1 MKPGIKSIIAQAVIL
16 AVLWGL
22 GYALITVGVIDS
34 YIFNTMVTICVNIIL
49 AVSLNLVTGFTGQF
63 SLGHAGFM
71 AVGAYSTGLIVTAI
85 PTYGG
90 FFLGLLIGGLF
101 AAFIGFLIGLPTLR
115 LKGDYLAIATL
126 GLAEIIRV
134 LLLNLEFSGGAAGL
148 FIQLQFTDW
157 NILFILTA
165 GTILLI
171 RNFLNSRHGHSCIA
185 IREDEIAAE
194 SIGVYSTR
202 IKTLA
207 FVVGSFFGAIGGG
220 LYIGNFFFV
229 KPDLFNFMMS
239 INILVIVVLGGL
251 GSLTGSI
258 IAAILL
264 AVVSTLL
271 QPFPEIRMILY
282 ALVLVILM
290 VFRPQGLL
298 GTKELTFKVF
308 GRLFRKPTGENK
320 PESGSA
326 LSAPS
331 TVETS
336 PQTPRA
342 EASAETGKELAT
354 TEPPTEEQRAHAILD
369 VRRLTRHFGGL
380 AALTDVDMYLQPGEL
395 IGLIGPNGAGKTTVF
410 NLLTGVYPPSSGTIA
425 FRPDPQGEDV
435 SIAGKKPFVIS
446 RCGIARTFQ
455 NIRLFKDL
463 TVLENVVFAME
474 QREKY
479 SLLASFFHL
488 PTWSKSR
495 QRVYEESMQLL
506 QMMDLAEKADESA
519 RNLSYGEQRHLE
531 IARALATNPQLLLL
545 DEPAAGMNPAETA
558 QLTELIAMLRQRY
571 HLTILLI
578 EHDMSLV
585 MTICERLY
593 VLDHGVVIASGT
605 PEEVR
610 NNPKVIEAYLGQ
622 EVENV

>member
-1 MKPGIKSIIAQAVIL
+1 MKPGIKSIIAQAIIL

-90 FFLGLLIGGLF
+90 FFWGLF
-101 AAFIGFLIGLPTLR
+101 VGGIFAASIGFLIGLPTLR

-126 GLAEIIRV
+126 GMAEIIRV

-165 GTILLI
+165 GTIVLI
-171 RNFLNSRHGHSCIA
+171 RNFLDSRHGHSCIA

-207 FVVGSFFGAIGGG
+207 FVVGSFFGAVGGG

-298 GTKELTFKVF
+298 GTKELNFKVF
-308 GRLFRKPTGENK
+308 GRLLRKPTGEGEPKRSN
-320 PESGSA
+320 A
-326 LSAPS
+326 LPAPS
-331 TVETS
+331 AAKKETPHIEPNS
-336 PQTPRA
+336 
-342 EASAETGKELAT
+342 EEKE
-354 TEPPTEEQRAHAILD
+354 ESSQRAHAILD
-369 VRRLTRHFGGL
+369 VHRLTRHFGGL

-410 NLLTGVYPPSSGTIA
+410 NLLTGVYPPSSGTVT
-425 FRPDPQGEDV
+425 FRPDPKGGEI
-435 SIAGKKPFVIS
+435 SIAGQKPFVIS

-463 TVLENVVFAME
+463 TVLDNVVFAME

-479 SLLASFFHL
+479 SLLASFLHL
-488 PTWSKSR
+488 PSWSRSR
-495 QRVYEESMQLL
+495 QRVHKDSLQLL
-506 QMMDLAEKADESA
+506 EMMNLAEKAGEHA

-558 QLTELIAMLRQRY
+558 QLTALIAKLRQRY

-605 PEEVR
+605 PQEVR

>member
-34 YIFNTMVTICVNIIL
+34 YVFNTMVTICVNIIL

-90 FFLGLLIGGLF
+90 FFWGLF
-101 AAFIGFLIGLPTLR
+101 VGGIFAASIGFLIGLPTLR

-126 GLAEIIRV
+126 GMAEIIRV

-165 GTILLI
+165 GTIVLI
-171 RNFLNSRHGHSCIA
+171 RNFLDSRHGHSCIA
-185 IREDEIAAE
+185 VREDEIAAE

-207 FVVGSFFGAIGGG
+207 FVVGSFFGAVGGG

-298 GTKELTFKVF
+298 GTKELSFKVF
-308 GRLFRKPTGENK
+308 GRLLRKPTGESE
-320 PESGSA
+320 PEHSNA
-326 LSAPS
+326 LPAPS
-331 TVETS
+331 AVKEET
-336 PQTPRA
+336 PH
-342 EASAETGKELAT
+342 L
-354 TEPPTEEQRAHAILD
+354 EPNSEEREESSQRAHAILD
-369 VRRLTRHFGGL
+369 VHRLTRHFGGL
-380 AALTDVDMYLQPGEL
+380 AALTDVDMHLQPGEL

-410 NLLTGVYPPSSGTIA
+410 NLLTGVYPPSSGTVT
-425 FRPDPQGEDV
+425 FRPDPKGGEI
-435 SIAGKKPFVIS
+435 SIAGQKPFVMS

-463 TVLENVVFAME
+463 TVLDNVVFAME
-474 QREKY
+474 QRENY
-479 SLLASFFHL
+479 SLLASFLHL
-488 PTWSKSR
+488 PSWSRSR
-495 QRVYEESMQLL
+495 QRVHKESLQLL
-506 QMMDLAEKADESA
+506 EMMNLAEKAGEYA

-558 QLTELIAMLRQRY
+558 QLTALIAKLRQRY

-605 PEEVR
+605 PQEVR

>member
-34 YIFNTMVTICVNIIL
+34 YVFNTMVTICVNIIL

-90 FFLGLLIGGLF
+90 FFWGLF
-101 AAFIGFLIGLPTLR
+101 VGGIFAASIGFLIGLPTLR

-126 GLAEIIRV
+126 GMAEIIRV

-165 GTILLI
+165 GTIVLI
-171 RNFLNSRHGHSCIA
+171 RNFLDSRHGHSCIA
-185 IREDEIAAE
+185 VREDEIAAE

-207 FVVGSFFGAIGGG
+207 FVVGSFFGAVGGG

-298 GTKELTFKVF
+298 GTKELSFKVF
-308 GRLFRKPTGENK
+308 GRLLRKPTGESE
-320 PESGSA
+320 PEHSNA
-326 LSAPS
+326 LPAPS
-331 TVETS
+331 AVKEE
-336 PQTPRA
+336 TPR
-342 EASAETGKELAT
+342 L
-354 TEPPTEEQRAHAILD
+354 EPNSEEREESSQRAHAILD
-369 VRRLTRHFGGL
+369 VHRLTRHFGGL
-380 AALTDVDMYLQPGEL
+380 AALTDVDMHLQPGEL

-410 NLLTGVYPPSSGTIA
+410 NLLTGVYPPSSGTVT
-425 FRPDPQGEDV
+425 FRPDPKGGEI
-435 SIAGKKPFVIS
+435 SIAGQKPFVIS

-463 TVLENVVFAME
+463 TVLDNVVFAME

-479 SLLASFFHL
+479 SLLASFLHL
-488 PTWSKSR
+488 PSWSRSR
-495 QRVYEESMQLL
+495 QRVHKESLQLL
-506 QMMDLAEKADESA
+506 EMMNLAEKAGEYA

-558 QLTELIAMLRQRY
+558 QLTALIAKLRQRY

-605 PEEVR
+605 PQEVR